1 MNHDAIKVRQI
12 DVRSAFPS
20 IRIFDCISSAM
31 NPQILLVSMLCVA
44 GLRLSQT
51 GDIESVAPKDLL
63 VNFLMDLRYIAIY
76 GFSSGWSHW
85 LSVLTRMLLLSF
97 AGAAMARLSSERFC
111 QGTSSALISTARRI
125 VNCRIYLLTTCGLTS
140 GLLLLALMLL
150 RMGQGITSLLT
161 DEKSSSAFLS
171 APSLLGG
178 VIFLVAS
185 GVVLIAWLLST
196 TCTVVEGCDGS
207 EALARSISYVLS
219 RPLRTVVLLAVVVIV
234 SYGVSSLTTLLLE
247 AAFQLH
253 NAGTEFGVSAISRSA
268 LENLQTVVW
277 QSTHVSTLFAGV
289 SSIYLLLRY
298 AEDGVSLKEIQR

>member
-20 IRIFDCISSAM
+20 VRIFDCLSSAL
-31 NPQILLVSMLCVA
+31 NPQILVVSLLCVA

-51 GDIESVAPKDLL
+51 GEIETAAPKDLL
-63 VNFLMDLRYIAIY
+63 VNFLMDLRHIAIH

-97 AGAAMARLSSERFC
+97 AGAAIARLSSERFC
-111 QGTSSALISTARRI
+111 PGASSGLISTARRI
-125 VNCRIYLLTTCGLTS
+125 VTCRISLAMACGLTI
-140 GLLLLALMLL
+140 GLLILALMLL
-150 RMGQGITSLLT
+150 RTGQGITSMLT
-161 DEKSSSAFLS
+161 EENSSSAFLS
-171 APSLLGG
+171 APSLLIG

-196 TCTVVEGCDGS
+196 TCIVVEGCDGS

-219 RPLRTVVLLAVVVIV
+219 RPLRTLTLLTFAVIL
-234 SYGVSSLTTLLLE
+234 SYGVSSLTTLLID
-247 AAFQLH
+247 AAFRLH
-253 NAGTEFGVSAISRSA
+253 NARTEFGVSAVSRSA

-277 QSTHVSTLFAGV
+277 QTVSVSTLFAGV
-289 SSIYLLLRY
+289 SSVYLLLRY
-298 AEDGVSLKEIQR
+298 AEDGVSLTEIQR

>member
-20 IRIFDCISSAM
+20 IRIFECVSSAL
-31 NPQILLVSMLCVA
+31 NPGILLVALFCVV

-51 GDIESVAPKDLL
+51 VEIETVAPKDLL
-63 VNFLMDLRYIAIY
+63 INFLMDLRHIAIN

-85 LSVLTRMLLLSF
+85 LSVLTRLLLLSF

-111 QGTSSALISTARRI
+111 QGTSSGLISIARRI
-125 VNCRIYLLTTCGLTS
+125 VNCRISLLTTCGLTS
-140 GLLLLALMLL
+140 GLLILMLMFL
-150 RMGQGITSLLT
+150 RTGQGITSLLS
-161 DEKSSSAFLS
+161 DEMSSSALFS

-185 GVVLIAWLLST
+185 GVVLIAWLLSI
-196 TCTVVEGCDGS
+196 TCIVVEGCDGS

-253 NAGTEFGVSAISRSA
+253 NAGTEFGVSTISRSA

-277 QSTHVSTLFAGV
+277 QTAHVSTLFAGV